1 LKREIL
7 INGSQRETRVA
18 ILEDD
23 RLVEL
28 LVDRPDHRRTV
39 GDIYLGRV
47 EAVLPGI
54 QAAFVDIGQEKSAFL
69 HASDLLE
76 PDEDEEPEEEAED
89 ETEADPPEAPAG
101 TAAGDDAGTE
111 DASADRRTNWRAG
124 RDRRRRG
131 RGRGAATEAG
141 GGNGGNGETRQ
152 REISSRRAVPN
163 IQDILKKGQTLP
175 VQVTKEPIGTK
186 GCRVTAQISLPGR
199 FLVYM
204 PYASKV
210 GVSRKIESREQ
221 RAKLREM
228 VSQLLPKDAGGVIVR
243 TVAEGV
249 TEEHFRREI
258 DSLLALWRKINR
270 KKTFV
275 RRAPALLQRETS
287 LTRGIIRDLFSSK
300 VDALHVDSKELYNE
314 IEQYLNQI
322 DPELMAR
329 VQYYTEPTPLFDK
342 FDIEAEIRDLFKA
355 RVELPTGGSLVI
367 QPTEALVSIDVNTGR
382 YTGKKDPEKTILRT
396 NLEAAREIARQIR
409 LRDIGGIIVCDFI
422 DMETRTNRDK
432 VLQELRTHLGRDRA
446 RTKALAVSELGL
458 VEMTRQRVRPSLWH
472 SMTTDCPTCGG
483 SGRVFTPEVVS
494 RRLERALKRAGH
506 EHRERQ
512 LTVRLH
518 PEVALYL
525 LEEEPKL
532 LQTLSKLTG
541 LDLELRD
548 DPMMRLDEFRLMS
561 RPAGRDVTDI
571 YAVA

>member
-1 LKREIL
+1 MKREIL
-7 INGSQRETRVA
+7 INGSQRETRLA

-76 PDEDEEPEEEAED
+76 PDEDEEPEEEAAE
-89 ETEADPPEAPAG
+89 EPVEADPPARDPVESEGEETTAERKAP
-101 TAAGDDAGTE
+101 
-111 DASADRRTNWRAG
+111 WRS
-124 RDRRRRG
+124 RDRRRR
-131 RGRGAATEAG
+131 RNNNGAATER
-141 GGNGGNGETRQ
+141 GEQGERRQ
-152 REISSRRAVPN
+152 REISPRRALPN
-163 IQDILKKGQTLP
+163 IQDILKKGQSLP

-228 VSQLLPKDAGGVIVR
+228 VSKLLPKDAGGVIVR

-249 TEEHFRREI
+249 TEDHFRREI
-258 DSLLALWRKINR
+258 ESLLGLWKKINR

-287 LTRGIIRDLFSSK
+287 LTRGIIRDLFSAK
-300 VDALHVDSKELYNE
+300 VDALYVDMKELYNE
-314 IEQYLNQI
+314 IEQYLQQI
-322 DPELMAR
+322 DPELMSR
-329 VQYYTEPTPLFDK
+329 VHLYTDPTPLFDK
-342 FDIEAEIRDLFKA
+342 FDVESEIRDLFKA

-367 QPTEALVSIDVNTGR
+367 QPTEALISIDVNTGR

-422 DMETRTNRDK
+422 DMESRSNRDK

-472 SMTTDCPTCGG
+472 SMTTDCPTCAGT
-483 SGRVFTPEVVS
+483 GRVFTPEVVA

-506 EHRERQ
+506 ERRERQ

-525 LEEEPKL
+525 LEEEPRL
-532 LQTLSKLTG
+532 LQTLTKLTG
-541 LDLELRD
+541 VDIELRD

-561 RPAGRDVTDI
+561 RPAGRDVTDL